1 MNNKLV
7 ILQVEDCEEDVFLL
21 KYAFKRAEIENP
33 VYVAVDG
40 QQAIEYLGG
49 AGTYSDRKQYPLP
62 CLVLL
67 DLKLPRKK
75 GLEVLE
81 WIRAEPTLKWLIV
94 IILSSSI
101 HDKDVERAYQL
112 GANAFLMK
120 PSDTATLAD
129 IAQALKQFW
138 LVHNCP
144 PLECSSGS
152 V

>member
-1 MNNKLV
+1 MNRKLA

-21 KYAFKRAEIENP
+21 KYAFRRAGLENP
-33 VYVAVDG
+33 VSVVVDG
-40 QQAIEYLGG
+40 QQAIDYL
-49 AGTYSDRKQYPLP
+49 AGTDKYADRKEYPLP

-101 HDKDVERAYQL
+101 HDKDVERAYEL
-112 GANAFLMK
+112 GANAFLVK
-120 PSDTATLAD
+120 PSDTDALAD
-129 IAQALKQFW
+129 ICQALKHFW

-144 PLECSSGS
+144 PLECNPGRL
-152 V
+152 